1 MKFKKILVNNKEN
14 LEFLNSLEKI
24 YMVGYWAHY
33 GTRDFPFIGKFENK
47 SGYYF
52 PIVYHYNDYND
63 LEKIYS
69 IWVCNKGIPK
79 ELQNTIS
86 KYSFS
91 KTDLLGKTNEPEED
105 FDLMDIVIIRR
116 GATAPNENDLLQYLE
131 GVFTSDLHKMCKY
144 IDIQENSE
152 MEKEVK
158 SMTGLGQTIA
168 ETNYAKGIEK
178 GEESKTKI
186 VVKNLLARGM
196 SDEDIMV
203 LAECSKEMVEQVR
216 NNIE

>member
-1 MKFKKILVNNKEN
+1 
-14 LEFLNSLEKI
+14 
-24 YMVGYWAHY
+24 
-33 GTRDFPFIGKFENK
+33 
-47 SGYYF
+47 
-52 PIVYHYNDYND
+52 
-63 LEKIYS
+63 
-69 IWVCNKGIPK
+69 
-79 ELQNTIS
+79 
-86 KYSFS
+86 
-91 KTDLLGKTNEPEED
+91 LGKTNEPEED

-203 LAECSKEMVEQVR
+203 LAECSKEMVEHVR